1 MDSSDHRNCITSNR
15 LCNDKLSINE
25 KKMSPLA
32 KKSKEKEEDEKF
44 ENKSLVKAMYDDV
57 MK

>member
-1 MDSSDHRNCITSNR
+1 
-15 LCNDKLSINE
+15 
-25 KKMSPLA
+25 MSPLA